1 MKTDRE
7 LVDAAAK
14 AGIAAGMSLFQR
26 PGADAEAPVQWMV
39 TVTSAGSTPVEMP
52 WEPLDND
59 ADACSLIVAMP
70 LAVDFEDNTVY
81 IHYRDRLIWEAVYSG
96 DADRGRVTRR
106 AIVLAVVSIDQLH
119 R

>member
-14 AGIAAGMSLFQR
+14 AGIAAGMPLFQR
-26 PGADAEAPVQWMV
+26 SGAGAEAPAQWMI
-39 TVTSAGSTPVEMP
+39 TITSAGGTPVEMP

-70 LAVDFEDNTVY
+70 LSVDFDDSTVY
-81 IHYRDRLIWEAVYSG
+81 IHYRDQLVWEAVYSG
-96 DADRGRVTRR
+96 AVDRPGITRR
-106 AIVLAVVSIDQLH
+106 AIVLVVASIGQRQH
-119 R
+119 